1 MWIHQESTSTAT
13 NDARQHGAS
22 KTKMERANLAL
33 YACQVKAAERSV
45 ANSEMRTKVAQDQLD
60 LSLFSIPAN
69 PDDPIAAAFLLL

>member
-1 MWIHQESTSTAT
+1 
-13 NDARQHGAS
+13 
-22 KTKMERANLAL
+22 MERANLAL

-69 PDDPIAAAFLLL
+69 PDDPIAAAFRLL